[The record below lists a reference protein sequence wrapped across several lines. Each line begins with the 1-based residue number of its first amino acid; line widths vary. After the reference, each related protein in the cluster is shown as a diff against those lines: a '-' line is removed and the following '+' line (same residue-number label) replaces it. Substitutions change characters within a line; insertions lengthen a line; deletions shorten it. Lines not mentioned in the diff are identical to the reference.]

1 MRKPGLTVVL
11 LTRAR
16 VRIVKQ
22 WLEKTPPHLIPPPPN
37 CGLRCPSANEM
48 AEYIDR
54 RLPGHRQAEID
65 EHLCVCRSCFEV
77 YEGVLR
83 FQLEQ
88 ETA

>member
-1 MRKPGLTVVL
+1 LRKPGLTVVL

-22 WLEKTPPHLIPPPPN
+22 WLEKTPPHVILPPPD
-37 CGLRCPSANEM
+37 CGLQCPSVNEM

-54 RLPGHRQAEID
+54 RLAGPRQAEID
-65 EHLCVCRSCFEV
+65 EHLCSCASCFAV

-88 ETA
+88 EKA